1 MKSKTQRLLSWS
13 VFRMTIAAE
22 MWASVLLPAWVEPV
36 QSKKHLKT
44 QSSGFVLTCKKPC
57 QSRVGVENAHHPNS
71 YCTQIVAIAQVGDPR
86 SIPKPWP
93 TEPTEDWQNAEKQHV
108 KKKANR
114 TNHLDF
120 LVTETSEII
129 WVAGPPTIQKRS
141 TNWSVVLQSLIVLT
155 CTYFPWYSIEMYW
168 AWFSWQRKLV
178 MGCAWSLIPGK
189 KLRFS
194 GM

>member
-108 KKKANR
+108 KKKSKPDKPPWFFGHRNIWD
-114 TNHLDF
+114 HL
-120 LVTETSEII
+120 SS
-129 WVAGPPTIQKRS
+129 RS
-141 TNWSVVLQSLIVLT
+141 SNNPKKI
-155 CTYFPWYSIEMYW
+155 Y
-168 AWFSWQRKLV
+168 KLV
-178 MGCAWSLIPGK
+178 SGFTVLNSSYMHL
-189 KLRFS
+189 FS
-194 GM
+194 MI